1 MPGKI
6 KVKVLAGRNLPVMD
20 RASDTTDAFVE
31 IKFGGITHKTDVC
44 RKSLNPHWS
53 STEWYRFE
61 VCSYNMF
68 TKLLYTHV
76 DKQLKNYC
84 HICVGT

>member
-20 RASDTTDAFVE
+20 RAGDTTDAFVE
-31 IKFGGITHKTDVC
+31 IKFGGVTHKTDVC
-44 RKSLNPHWS
+44 RKSLNPQWN

-61 VCSYNMF
+61 VSVHTSFHTTAVYVINRC
-68 TKLLYTHV
+68 LY
-76 DKQLKNYC
+76 QL
-84 HICVGT
+84 T

>member
-20 RASDTTDAFVE
+20 RAGDTTDAFVE
-31 IKFGGITHKTDVC
+31 IKFGGVTHKTDVC
-44 RKSLNPHWS
+44 RKSLNPQWN

-61 VCSYNMF
+61 VCFSFYLFQFSSKRAKCFYLNMC
-68 TKLLYTHV
+68 LL
-76 DKQLKNYC
+76 
-84 HICVGT
+84 

>member
-31 IKFGGITHKTDVC
+31 IKFGGVTHKTDVC
-44 RKSLNPHWS
+44 RKSLNPQWN

-61 VCSYNMF
+61 VCDKKTPYVYNIFIKILFCSMV
-68 TKLLYTHV
+68 L
-76 DKQLKNYC
+76 
-84 HICVGT
+84 I

>member
-20 RASDTTDAFVE
+20 RAGDTTDAYVE
-31 IKFGGITHKTDVC
+31 IKFGGVTLKTDVC
-44 RKSLNPHWS
+44 RKSLNPQWN

-61 VCSYNMF
+61 VGKELIGINNRN
-68 TKLLYTHV
+68 LLSGKISH
-76 DKQLKNYC
+76 C
-84 HICVGT
+84 